1 MLMDNSENAV
11 QPMDVDSGPNADR
24 LSLPKELSAVCDE
37 IMRSLQRD
45 INILGE
51 NLPDRMAKR
60 RALDKIRKETLG
72 PGAQNLDERVLSSI
86 FRVLLKPLCRCFS
99 DPVEKVRDL
108 SINLVRS
115 YAPRVTVL
123 PSSMHQIMTTVS
135 ARLAQQE
142 IIEPS
147 EENRL
152 LLIHLMTELA
162 DLLGPKSG
170 EGLRPFA
177 DEYIR
182 ILLKTLVDP
191 YPEIRKESC
200 RLIVKISSYAPKALS
215 YAGDAVPKALLAS
228 LVHRHSSVRIEGLQA
243 LTSAILVDLA
253 GLDAVLETLHAL
265 AEDKHVAVRGA
276 VHAVV
281 GRWLRELVD
290 RYMVGYKLLPIL
302 YSGME
307 DDVVQVREAC
317 AAEMDRA
324 GALYEIE
331 WVDRVKDELDYDTEH
346 GSGGRPRV
354 GSRHLARDNTMKI
367 VEAAISGLQN
377 WNADVRAR
385 WARVLCTLIRFTE
398 VNVTG
403 YTAQM
408 LPALF
413 RVCAS
418 DEVHVVKAARR
429 VAELHGRYVAPEI
442 YLEVAIPQLR
452 TGGGGTTTYRTGVL
466 LVVSSLLRGS
476 TSASSLDSPL
486 LAHRPLELVL
496 RMPVLVDALRD
507 REIVG
512 NENMAILKEVAGV
525 VLEVVGAVLAV
536 AGRDGAEEDVGR
548 VRFGILVVLVQLLSV
563 RGDQKVRGF
572 EEMRSQAEEALKML
586 EKSFGSSETAMSD
599 SASSELFK
607 RYFCDLLS
615 WLAESRTEW
624 TSHHVL
630 ERATLMTV
638 LNRAG
643 PLAGEPDALG
653 KALDVI
659 LGMSTETHDL
669 EVREGALVILENL
682 LRNPQG
688 SFDSRQLLHN
698 YVPSLLRDAISPA
711 LVWKAG
717 LKAQRYRGHALS
729 VFHRLVSGGEIRTR
743 GATTLIGYI
752 PVDVLARDG
761 KQFKLLT
768 KLAGCLEEDEGSM
781 RLESASIVG
790 ELAKGSNKWDSMC
803 GKDTG
808 GVLLIEG
815 AEYKVLYVELMKRL
829 DDAKDEIRVEAAK
842 ALGELVKAIGAW
854 EVRMVDVGGEEGK
867 GKTAVVVEGQVVDVR
882 LDEMHWEQMVK
893 GMAVHM
899 DDTNVAIQESVRDAL
914 CAVAS
919 VSALSARVANDYL
932 ASVRHRHRS
941 SVYIDQVVVVAD
953 HRVVQG

>member
-1 MLMDNSENAV
+1 MLMDNPQSV
-11 QPMDVDSGPNADR
+11 LPVDIDSNLNADSS
-24 LSLPKELSAVCDE
+24 SLPNDLEAVYDE

-72 PGAQNLDERVLSSI
+72 PGVQSLDERVLSYI

-115 YAPRVTVL
+115 YAPRVSDL
-123 PSSMHQIMTTVS
+123 PSSMHQIMPTLS

-142 IIEPS
+142 ITEPS

-162 DLLGPKSG
+162 DLVGPKSG

-182 ILLKTLVDP
+182 TLLKALLDP
-191 YPEIRKESC
+191 YPDIRKESC
-200 RLIVKISSYAPKALS
+200 RLVVKISAYAPKALS
-215 YAGDAVPKALLAS
+215 YAGDAVPKALLAC

-243 LTSAILVDLA
+243 LTSAILVDIA
-253 GLDAVLETLHAL
+253 GLDAVLETVHSLG
-265 AEDKHVAVRGA
+265 EDKQVAVREA
-276 VHAVV
+276 VHAMV

-307 DDVVQVREAC
+307 DEVAKVRDAC
-317 AAEMDRA
+317 TAEMDRA
-324 GALYEIE
+324 GALYEVE

-346 GSGGRPRV
+346 GSEGRPRA

-367 VEAAISGLQN
+367 VEAAIAGLQN
-377 WNADVRAR
+377 WNAEVRAR
-385 WARVLCTLIRFTE
+385 WARVLCTLIRFAE

-403 YTAQM
+403 YTAQI

-418 DEVHVVKAARR
+418 DEVYVVKGARR

-442 YLEVAIPQLR
+442 YLEVAIPQLY

-466 LVVSSLLRGS
+466 LILSSLLRGS
-476 TSASSLDSPL
+476 TSASSLDDPL
-486 LAHRPLELVL
+486 LGHRPLELL
-496 RMPVLVDALRD
+496 SRMPVLVDALRD

-512 NENMAILKEVAGV
+512 NENMGILKEVAGV
-525 VLEVVGAVLAV
+525 VFEIVGAVVAV
-536 AGRDGAEEDVGR
+536 TGSEGAGEDVER
-548 VRFGILVVLVQLLSV
+548 VRFGVLAVLVQLLSV
-563 RGDQKVRGF
+563 GGDQKLRGF
-572 EEMRSQAEEALKML
+572 EEMRSQAEEALLML
-586 EKSFGSSETAMSD
+586 EKSFNLSGSAMSD
-599 SASSELFK
+599 SAGSELFK
-607 RYFCDLLS
+607 RYLCDLLS
-615 WLAESRTEW
+615 WLGESRPDW

-638 LNRAG
+638 LQRAG

-653 KALDVI
+653 KAFDVI
-659 LGMSTETHDL
+659 LGMSAETHDL
-669 EVREGALVILENL
+669 EVREGALMTLENVL
-682 LRNPQG
+682 LNPEG
-688 SFDSRQLLHN
+688 SFDSKQLLHT
-698 YVPSLLRDAISPA
+698 YVPSLLREAISPA

-717 LKAQRYRGHALS
+717 LKAQRYRGHALA
-729 VFHRLVSGGEIRTR
+729 VFHRLVAGGEIKNR
-743 GATTLIGYI
+743 GNTTLIGYI

-761 KQFKLLT
+761 KELKLIT

-781 RLESASIVG
+781 RLESARIVG
-790 ELAKGSNKWDSMC
+790 DLAKGSRELDSMC
-803 GKDTG
+803 GKYAG
-808 GVLLIEG
+808 AVLVIDG
-815 AEYKVLYVELMKRL
+815 SEYKVLYVELMKRL

-842 ALGELVKAIGAW
+842 ALGELVKAMGAW
-854 EVRMVDVGGEEGK
+854 ETRMVDVGGEEGK
-867 GKTAVVVEGQVVDVR
+867 GKTAVVVEGQVMEVR

-899 DDTNVAIQESVRDAL
+899 DDTNVSIQESVRDAL
-914 CAVAS
+914 CEVAN
-919 VSALSARVANDYL
+919 VSALSAHVVKDHL

-941 SVYIDQVVVVAD
+941 SVYIDQVVTIAE
-953 HRVVQG
+953 RKVVQG